1 MEIPNKEFFK
11 IKALISTSVNEWQKL
26 HSRINGLSNLLIKWA
41 REHLLN
47 LNKWIYLTILNKQL
61 NRGQVFNRVISLIE
75 INKIPK
81 LSKRFLPNQVFNQF
95 SKRSNKRIYLDK
107 KYQHLQQI
115 SLVKVKPLTVFLAT
129 QITQTQ
135 HLYQNHNK
143 TILKNQLSIH
153 FKKSHKLLTHLLKN
167 LRYKLLN
174 KL

>member
-26 HSRINGLSNLLIKWA
+26 HSHINGLSNLLIKWA
-41 REHLLN
+41 REHPLN
-47 LNKWIYLTILNKQL
+47 LNKWIYLTILSKQL

-81 LSKRFLPNQVFNQF
+81 LSKRFQPNQVFNQF
-95 SKRSNKRIYLDK
+95 SKRSNKQIYSDK

-115 SLVKVKPLTVFLAT
+115 SLAKVNPLTVFLAT

-135 HLYQNHNK
+135 H
-143 TILKNQLSIH
+143 
-153 FKKSHKLLTHLLKN
+153 
-167 LRYKLLN
+167 
-174 KL
+174 

>member
-1 MEIPNKEFFK
+1 MEIPNREFFK

-26 HSRINGLSNLLIKWA
+26 HSHINGLSNLLIKWA

-61 NRGQVFNRVISLIE
+61 SRGQVFNRVISLIE

-81 LSKRFLPNQVFNQF
+81 FSKRFLPNQVFNQF
-95 SKRSNKRIYLDK
+95 SKRSNKQIYLDK

-115 SLVKVKPLTVFLAT
+115 SLVKVNPPTVFLAT

-135 HLYQNHNK
+135 H
-143 TILKNQLSIH
+143 
-153 FKKSHKLLTHLLKN
+153 
-167 LRYKLLN
+167 
-174 KL
+174 